1 MQRAA
6 QAADDARAAAAAEAG
21 TEAEQQ
27 MAGVPEALRGQR
39 DSLAREWRGETLAAL
54 DRALSETAALA
65 QGQQGVAEALR
76 RGEAGAATRSRQ
88 ASVEEGTDAVA
99 RQIREAAGKH
109 ALVSPQLDEPLGY
122 AQRQF
127 VTARTE
133 RSK

>member
-6 QAADDARAAAAAEAG
+6 QAAQEAQAAAATEAG

-27 MAGVPEALRGQR
+27 LAGVPEALRGQR

-88 ASVEEGTDAVA
+88 AAGGGGAVA
-99 RQIREAAGKH
+99 GARPIREAAGKQAH
-109 ALVSPQLDEPLGY
+109 V
-122 AQRQF
+122 
-127 VTARTE
+127 V
-133 RSK
+133 